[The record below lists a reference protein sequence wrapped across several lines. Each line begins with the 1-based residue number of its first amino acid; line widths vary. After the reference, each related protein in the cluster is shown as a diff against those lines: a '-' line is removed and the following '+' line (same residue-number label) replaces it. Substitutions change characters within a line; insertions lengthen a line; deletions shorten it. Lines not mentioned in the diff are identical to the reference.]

1 MAAELTYIP
10 RKDSITVFI
19 PGQQPKTVLR
29 TNRNFD
35 AVVQA
40 LHEKA
45 SADVILNLVDPTQSI
60 KDWGHGSLDV
70 IGGVIHI
77 DGEPLPHTLSKKV
90 LELWDDGYPIDPYIA
105 FHQRLLDQQSYR
117 IAEVLFGYLDKHS
130 FPLYEDGTFM
140 AYKGLDNNPYKGRED
155 MSDEAVAQVYARSP
169 QNPHTYINGLP
180 LSDTAYYREL
190 LLSADYVDV
199 HSKSVPQ
206 SVGDTV
212 SMDRRYVNDDPRVG
226 CSTGLHVGSHSYTST
241 YHVRL
246 LVRVDPADCV
256 SVPEDC
262 GRSKVRVCK
271 YVLEAIDQVKEEYS
285 KPLYELACD
294 KDLGDAIDQC
304 VDYDYDEDDKDY
316 DEDE

>member
-10 RKDSITVFI
+10 RKDSITVFV
-19 PGQQPKTVLR
+19 PGQQPKTILR

-35 AVVQA
+35 RVLQA
-40 LHEKA
+40 LQQKA
-45 SADVILNLVDPTQSI
+45 SIEVIIALIDPTESI
-60 KDWGHGSLDV
+60 KEWGHGSLDV
-70 IGGVIHI
+70 LGGVIHI

-90 LELWDDGYPIDPYIA
+90 LELWEDGYPIDPYIA

-130 FPLYEDGTFM
+130 FPLFDDGTFM

-169 QNPHTYINGLP
+169 QNPHTYINGRS
-180 LSDTAYYREL
+180 LSDTVYYREL

-226 CSTGLHVGSHSYTST
+226 CSTGLHVGSHSYTSS
-241 YHVRL
+241 YQVRL

-256 SVPEDC
+256 SVPDDC
-262 GRSKVRVCK
+262 GNSKVRVCR

-285 KPLYELACD
+285 KPVYDLRVSSDPDPDEDYEE
-294 KDLGDAIDQC
+294 
-304 VDYDYDEDDKDY
+304 DYDADDDDY

>member
-1 MAAELTYIP
+1 MAVELTYIP
-10 RKDSITVFI
+10 RKDSITVYI
-19 PGQQPKTVLR
+19 PGQQPKTILR
-29 TNRNFD
+29 SNRNFE
-35 AVVQA
+35 AVREA

-77 DGEPLPHTLSKKV
+77 DGEPLPTTLSKKV
-90 LELWDDGYPIDPYIA
+90 LELWEDGYPIDPYIA

-130 FPLYEDGTFM
+130 FPLFEDGSFM
-140 AYKGLDNNPYKGRED
+140 AYKGLDVNPYKGRED
-155 MSDEAVAQVYARSP
+155 MSDEAVVQVYARSP
-169 QNPHTYINGLP
+169 QNPHTYVNGLP
-180 LSDTAYYREL
+180 LSNMEYYRRL
-190 LLSADYVDV
+190 LLSEDYVDV

-206 SVGDTV
+206 SVGDMV
-212 SMDRRYVNDDPRVG
+212 SMDRRQVNDDPRVG
-226 CSTGLHVGSHSYTST
+226 CSTGLHVGSHSYTSS
-241 YHVRL
+241 YQVRL

-262 GRSKVRVCK
+262 GQSKVRVCK
-271 YVLEAIDQVKEEYS
+271 YVLEAIDEVKREYS
-285 KPLYELACD
+285 KPVY
-294 KDLGDAIDQC
+294 DLRVSSDPDP
-304 VDYDYDEDDKDY
+304 DEDYDEDY